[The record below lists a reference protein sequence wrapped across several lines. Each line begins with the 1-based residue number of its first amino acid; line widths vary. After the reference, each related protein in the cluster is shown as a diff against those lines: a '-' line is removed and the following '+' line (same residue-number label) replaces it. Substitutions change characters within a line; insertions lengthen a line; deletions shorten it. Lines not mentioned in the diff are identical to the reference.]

1 MAAVGES
8 RMVRQGMGKAIG
20 IRARGEPRY
29 QCRQRF
35 ASNSRL
41 PTDQCLMV
49 NAGTK
54 RGDEKVR
61 GKGLMEEGR
70 EAREERFAW
79 DRIVAEG
86 EQVV

>member
-1 MAAVGES
+1 
-8 RMVRQGMGKAIG
+8 
-20 IRARGEPRY
+20 
-29 QCRQRF
+29 
-35 ASNSRL
+35 
-41 PTDQCLMV
+41 MV